1 MKTIEELR
9 SDNEVLI
16 KKVKDLQEL
25 KRMKFSDVD
34 ISEPMS
40 EDEKELTKEI
50 ASIWSNVNSNIRE
63 IKRLMKSDSLI

>member
-16 KKVKDLQEL
+16 NKVKDLQEL